1 MTPNP
6 TRYCAALL
14 LAASFSLPAAAEDA
28 GPAAPAA
35 PAAAP
40 AAPPRPQTAAP
51 TKPGPQGPN
60 ATNPLPTARSLTAK
74 PESSAA
80 EGAPVKLK
88 GNPNADLSKDG
99 VKARREAMRRL
110 REAERMLTAAQRAEA
125 SDDPKAA
132 EKKEKALKASE
143 KARKQAAT
151 ALDEMRAERIRSGGE
166 LDPAKKKEI
175 EERLAAI
182 DAEREKTR
190 EERAKKRRAELEK
203 EYGKKLDDATL
214 RAELSRHAWRVARIE
229 QLIEMAEAA
238 GKTELAE
245 RARGLLSR
253 ESEKHQRRSADIASG
268 EFAKPSSRSTGATI
282 ARPDASAKKP
292 SDPAA
297 KTTPSQPTP
306 AKPAAAAQ
314 EGGAQ

>member
-1 MTPNP
+1 MTQNP

-35 PAAAP
+35 AP
-40 AAPPRPQTAAP
+40 AAPQRPQTATP
-51 TKPGPQGPN
+51 TKSGPQGPN
-60 ATNPLPTARSLTAK
+60 ATHPLPATRSLTAK

-80 EGAPVKLK
+80 EGAPAKLK

-151 ALDEMRAERIRSGGE
+151 ALDEMRAERIRSGGA

-203 EYGKKLDDATL
+203 EYGKKLDDVTL

-245 RARGLLSR
+245 RARALLSR
-253 ESEKHQRRSADIASG
+253 ESEKHQRRIADIANG
-268 EFAKPSSRSTGATI
+268 EFSKPSSRPAGPAI
-282 ARPDASAKKP
+282 ARPDASAKRP
-292 SDPAA
+292 SAPAA

-306 AKPAAAAQ
+306 ERPAAAAK